1 MGRPWPFLHAG
12 EVMPSSGECVKI
24 SSTGEG
30 KLITRI
36 LEASKP
42 VDDLASGVIQ
52 TWNALKPQRSAKFY
66 KQQRSRK
73 FNKLNTGVME
83 EGVESSQ
90 LAVLHPCNHLSTEAL
105 FVRLLAH
112 HILASIY
119 FVAYVFLAK
128 IELRTQLIL
137 KICPKTTFAKMS
149 LGQTLALLA
158 YIINATR
165 RDLKAFLPSLGPFF
179 LFSFTWS

>member
-1 MGRPWPFLHAG
+1 MGKPWSFLHAG

-105 FVRLLAH
+105 FVRLLCSSYLGIHLFCGLCFPCQNRASHAAH
-112 HILASIY
+112 FENLP
-119 FVAYVFLAK
+119 K
-128 IELRTQLIL
+128 NN
-137 KICPKTTFAKMS
+137 IC
-149 LGQTLALLA
+149 
-158 YIINATR
+158 
-165 RDLKAFLPSLGPFF
+165 
-179 LFSFTWS
+179 